1 MILIGFMKQFIYLC
15 SIRYAQMYM
24 STCTVYTYQSIELT
38 AILATIHMLGSNTH
52 TQTIANGVKH
62 TRRTNTRF
70 VMIESVYKL

>member
-52 TQTIANGVKH
+52 THTNNSEQCKTHSPNKH
-62 TRRTNTRF
+62 TICYDR
-70 VMIESVYKL
+70 KCL

>member
-52 TQTIANGVKH
+52 TNNSEQCKTHSPNKH
-62 TRRTNTRF
+62 TICYDR
-70 VMIESVYKL
+70 KCL